1 MTIRFKGGGEGC
13 WWVTELIFDFRT
25 KSEKQRDFS
34 DILNRFAVLARAI
47 WIDIL
52 LFSFSLKLLTSA
64 PLLPVYQIYIIK
76 IVRKKH
82 SQIFLCEYSTNLWW
96 MRLVEEINN
105 EVWLKHDFQV
115 SLHSP
120 VWKVLSANEQPLRW
134 NQTFRTRFDY
144 TWRFKCL
151 SKLCTAN
158 NARNKPLIL
167 PRESSFR
174 LQERGL
180 L

>member
-13 WWVTELIFDFRT
+13 WWVTELICDFRT

-120 VWKVLSANEQPLRW
+120 VWKVLSANEQPLPW
-134 NQTFRTRFDY
+134 NQTFRIRFDY
-144 TWRFKCL
+144 NSVLYLTL
-151 SKLCTAN
+151 
-158 NARNKPLIL
+158 
-167 PRESSFR
+167 
-174 LQERGL
+174 
-180 L
+180 